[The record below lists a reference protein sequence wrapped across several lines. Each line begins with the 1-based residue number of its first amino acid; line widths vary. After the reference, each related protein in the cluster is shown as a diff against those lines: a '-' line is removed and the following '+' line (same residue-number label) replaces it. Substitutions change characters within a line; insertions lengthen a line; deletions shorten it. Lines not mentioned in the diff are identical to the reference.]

1 MDEFSQITDY
11 VSRFIDL
18 SEEEKNNF
26 VSKLRFK
33 KVKKKQFIV
42 QPDFV
47 CKYRS
52 YVVEGALRAYLV
64 GNDGQE
70 HTIALAIDDWWISD
84 FNSYIYQKPA
94 TLFVEALENSSIVQ
108 ITYDDEQRLLGENP
122 KFERFFR
129 IITQRGF
136 AYLQRRILSNL
147 SKPAE
152 ERYHEFAAQYPKLLQ
167 KVPQYAIAS
176 FLGITP
182 VYLSQLRNH
191 RTRKS

>member
-108 ITYDDEQRLLGENP
+108 ITYEDEQRLLQENP